1 MLCSWASKLKKKKK
15 NCWRVPLLANVVA
28 LTEHQITFA
37 EFE

>member
-1 MLCSWASKLKKKKK
+1 MQLGFKTKKKKKK
-15 NCWRVPLLANVVA
+15 NCWRVPLNVVA

>member
-1 MLCSWASKLKKKKK
+1 MLCSWASKLKKKKM
-15 NCWRVPLLANVVA
+15 NCWRVQLNVVA